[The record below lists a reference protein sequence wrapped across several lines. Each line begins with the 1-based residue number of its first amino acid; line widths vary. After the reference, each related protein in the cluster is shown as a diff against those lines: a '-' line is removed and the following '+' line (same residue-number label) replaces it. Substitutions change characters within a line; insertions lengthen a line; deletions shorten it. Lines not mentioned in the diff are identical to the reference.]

1 MEHSVIDM
9 TRAVRRRQE
18 RVVRKSREKNCVRR
32 ALTVLHHLETQGNVA
47 EFAHRLREVRS
58 SAHRWQESYE
68 TYGQNGLRRQHRGR
82 SDKAT
87 DAVLSMLEAIVS
99 EDSRDRGYLR

>member
-1 MEHSVIDM
+1 MLSSSPIDY
-9 TRAVRRRQE
+9 E
-18 RVVRKSREKNCVRR
+18 RC
-32 ALTVLHHLETQGNVA
+32 
-47 EFAHRLREVRS
+47 AHRHIVGRS
-58 SAHRWQESYE
+58 RDE